1 MKYINYI
8 KNIIRNIIPVMFIQ
22 FLLIIDLQAFTPS
35 GKDLIPAPDYPG
47 QQGFVITGRVT
58 SGMDNSVMPGVSIV
72 IRGTQRGTVT
82 NSAGEY
88 SIEVPGS
95 DAVLVFSFIGY
106 NTQEITAGNQR
117 VINIIMTEAIEALDE
132 VVVTALGITRREKSL
147 GYSVGTVS
155 GEDLARVVQENA
167 INSLAGK
174 VTGVQISSTGGTG
187 SSVSMVIRG
196 ATSLSNDNQPLF
208 VIDGVPIVNT
218 LNNIAGFGSDNRV
231 DYGNAISDLNSDDIE
246 SVSVLKGPSAAALY
260 GSRAGNG
267 VVLITTK
274 SGHKSKGMR
283 VNISTNNV
291 FDMPYKYF
299 PVQKEFATGYFSF
312 TPEDLP
318 AGYTMKVNP
327 AEAAGAGIQLDK
339 EYFAVQWNSP
349 RDANGVQVPM
359 ELVGHPNNI
368 ANFVQTG
375 ITSTNEVSVSNN
387 TDMMNYRIGI
397 SNMSNRGIIP
407 NSDLFRNNVTAAT
420 TLRVRENIT
429 VSSNINYNRSWSNNR
444 PASNRGTNPL
454 QWAYNVPQETDI
466 RDLKSYWEE
475 GLEGIQQRTPYNG
488 LYNNPYFL
496 ANEVNNSFSRDRIF
510 GNLKAEWKIFKDFSL
525 MGRYSLDQF
534 SEKRESKL
542 SPSYTGEPNNGAYG
556 VQDITSYE
564 RNVDFLATYSKVT
577 DIISLSVSAGG
588 NALYKK
594 GTSMSSSSKSGA
606 GLIVPNVFTLSNIKS
621 GSLDYGSYWSQK
633 AIYSL
638 YGLINLGFRDMIFLD
653 LTGRNDWSSTLPKE
667 NWSYFY
673 PSASLSILVNEMIN
687 LGEGVDLF
695 KIRGGW
701 AKVGNDTDPYQL
713 YSTYGNAGQWGDATR
728 LAKSGQILTPNLK
741 PEEAVSKEAGL
752 DLSFLKNRLR
762 FEGTYYVVENRNQII
777 RNIPVASSTGSDAV
791 NINAGLIRSKGW
803 EFMIG
808 GTLVKTPNWFWDV
821 SANFTRN
828 RTRVVEI
835 AEGIDVIK
843 FWEDA
848 KGGAWSYVGD
858 EVGAIYDAEVITVT
872 DKNSPYYGYPILDE
886 AELEWGAVEMR
897 YTKNK
902 VGNYNPRF
910 IMGFQSSL
918 SYKAF
923 SLNMTFDW
931 RNGGQFISQTQR
943 YMAEDGKSQIWLDN
957 LIHPG
962 GRTGKELRDWL
973 VENDDKYIK
982 NGFHVVGG
990 PTAEYGG
997 FRENYS
1003 GVYVSDGVFVPGVWA
1018 VDDGEGG
1025 VTYVENLGE
1034 EGTVI
1039 TPYVVSYPWGF
1050 ARPSMFD
1057 SDFVKLREI
1066 SLSYNVP
1073 RDLIS
1078 RIGFV
1083 QNIAL
1088 SLYSR
1093 NIILWTKAKAGID
1106 PERAFQAESST
1117 GGTRGTQFKQGIER
1131 YNLEP
1136 WVIPL
1141 GIKLDITF

>member
-1 MKYINYI
+1 MA
-8 KNIIRNIIPVMFIQ
+8 PVLLLSALFISTA
-22 FLLIIDLQAFTPS
+22 QANFESYVRQGIAGSTE
-35 GKDLIPAPDYPG
+35 D
-47 QQGFVITGRVT
+47 QQGIVITGRVT
-58 SGMDNSVMPGVSIV
+58 SGTDNANMPGVSIV
-72 IRGTQRGTVT
+72 VSGTQRGTVT
-82 NSAGEY
+82 NSSGEY
-88 SIEVPGS
+88 TIEVPGS

-106 NTQEITAGNQR
+106 KTQEVTVGNQK
-117 VINIIMTEAIEALDE
+117 VINITMTESIEALDE

-147 GYSVGTVS
+147 GYSVGKVD
-155 GEDLARVVQENA
+155 GENLARVVQENA

-174 VTGVQISSTGGTG
+174 VTGVQINSTGGTG

-208 VIDGVPIVNT
+208 VVDGVPIVNT

-231 DYGNAISDLNSDDIE
+231 DYGNSLFDLNSEDIE
-246 SVSVLKGPSAAALY
+246 SISILKGPSAAALY

-274 SGHKSKGMR
+274 SGQRNKGMK
-283 VNISTNNV
+283 VNISTNTV

-299 PVQKEFATGYFSF
+299 PVQKKFATGYFSF

-318 AGYTMKVNP
+318 PGYVFKVNP
-327 AEAAGAGIQLDK
+327 AEAAGAGIELDK

-349 RDANGVQVPM
+349 VDANGVQVPM
-359 ELVGHPNNI
+359 ELVSHPNNV

-375 ITSTNEVSVSNN
+375 ITSTNEISVSNN
-387 TDMMNYRIGI
+387 TELINYRIGI
-397 SNMSNRGIIP
+397 SNMSNRGIVP
-407 NSDLFRNNVTAAT
+407 NSDLFRNNLAAAT
-420 TLRVRENIT
+420 SIRVRDNFTI
-429 VSSNINYNRSWSNNR
+429 SSNININKSWSNNR
-444 PASNRGTNPL
+444 PSSNRGTNPL
-454 QWAYNVPQETDI
+454 QWAYNVPQNTDI
-466 RDLKSYWEE
+466 RDLRDYWEE
-475 GLEGIQQRTPYNG
+475 GQEGIQQRTPYNG

-496 ANEVNNSFSRDRIF
+496 AYEVNNSFNRDRVF
-510 GNLKAEWKIFKDFSL
+510 GNLKAEWKITKEFSL

-564 RNVDFLATYSKVT
+564 RNVDVLATYSKQLT
-577 DIISLSVSAGG
+577 NLSISASAGG

-594 GTSMSSSSKSGA
+594 GTCMCNSSMSGA
-606 GLIVPNVFTLSNIKS
+606 GLIVPNVYTLSNIKS
-621 GSLDYGSYWSQK
+621 GSLSYNSSWSQK
-633 AIYSL
+633 AIYSI
-638 YGLINLGFRDMIFLD
+638 YGLINLGFKDMIFLD
-653 LTGRNDWSSTLPKE
+653 VTGRNDWSSTLPKE

-673 PSASLSILVNEMIN
+673 PSASLSLLINEMIN
-687 LGEGVDLF
+687 MGGSVELF

-713 YSTYGNAGQWGDATR
+713 YNTYGNAGQWGDATR

-741 PEEAVSKEAGL
+741 PEEAASKEAGI
-752 DLSFLKNRLR
+752 DLSLFNNRLR

-777 RNIPVASSTGSDAV
+777 RNIPVASSTGSDYV
-791 NINAGLIRSKGW
+791 NINTGLIRSKGW

-808 GTLVKTPNWFWDV
+808 GTPIKSPSWNWDI
-821 SANFTRN
+821 SANFTQN

-835 AEGIDVIK
+835 AEGIEVIK

-858 EVGAIYDAEVITVT
+858 EIGTIYDAEVRTVT
-872 DKNSPYYGYPILDE
+872 DESSPYYGYPILSE
-886 AELEWGAVEMR
+886 AELEWDDISFR
-897 YTKNK
+897 DTRNK
-902 VGNYNPRF
+902 IGNYTPRF
-910 IMGFQSSL
+910 IMGLQSSL
-918 SYKAF
+918 SWKSL
-923 SLNMTFDW
+923 SLNMTIDW
-931 RNGGQFISQTQR
+931 RNGGQFVSQTQR
-943 YMAEDGKSQIWLDN
+943 YMAEDGSSQLWLDN
-957 LIHPG
+957 LINPG

-973 VENDDKYIK
+973 VANEDKYIK

-997 FRENYS
+997 FEENYS

-1025 VTYVENLGE
+1025 ITYVENLGE
-1034 EGTVI
+1034 NMGEEGGTVVA
-1039 TPYVVSYPWGF
+1039 PYVVSYPWGF
-1050 ARPSMFD
+1050 TKPSTFD
-1057 SDFVKLREI
+1057 ADFVKLREV
-1066 SLSYNVP
+1066 SLSYSFP
-1073 RDLIS
+1073 RNIIN
-1078 RIGFV
+1078 RIGMIEDISV
-1083 QNIAL
+1083 

-1093 NIILWTKAKAGID
+1093 NIILWTKSKVGID

-1136 WVIPL
+1136 WVIPV
-1141 GIKLDITF
+1141 GIKIDVTF